1 MRAATHRHPPGLRA
15 CRSTLPTM
23 AERKPF
29 IGGNWKMNTN
39 RSTGSDLT
47 RGVTDGLINQDGVE
61 VGIFPPFPYLLT
73 VRAILR
79 DRGSS
84 VKLGAQDVHFQG
96 DGAFTGEV
104 SINMLKDCG
113 TQMVLCGHSERRHLL
128 GEKDELV
135 NKKLR
140 CVLEAGLAAVLC
152 VGETLEE
159 RVAGHQDIVTA
170 RQVRT
175 GLAEIPAAHAERL
188 TIAYEPVW
196 AIGTG
201 KTATPQD
208 AQDAHA
214 QIRGMLKRMY
224 NPDVAGRMRIIYGGS
239 LKPDIAPDIFSQP
252 DVDGGL
258 VGGASLNASD
268 FVSLCKAA
276 AVAGKNK

>member
-1 MRAATHRHPPGLRA
+1 MPD
-15 CRSTLPTM
+15 
-23 AERKPF
+23 RKPF
-29 IGGNWKMNTN
+29 VGGNWKMNTN
-39 RSTGSDLT
+39 RTTGSDLT
-47 RGVTDGLINQDGVE
+47 RAVTDGLMNIDGVE
-61 VGIFPPFPYLLT
+61 AAVFPPFPYQLT

-84 VKLGAQDVHFQG
+84 VKLGAQDLYFQN

-113 TQMVLCGHSERRHLL
+113 TQMVLCGHSERRHVL

-140 CVLEAGLAAVLC
+140 CALENGLTGILC

-159 RVAGHQDIVTA
+159 RIAGHQDIVTA

-175 GLAEIPAAHAERL
+175 GLADIPVPMAERL
-188 TIAYEPVW
+188 VIAYEPVW

-208 AQDAHA
+208 AQEAHT
-214 QIRGMLKRMY
+214 QIRALLRRMY
-224 NPDVAGRMRIIYGGS
+224 NPDVANRTRIIYGGS
-239 LKPDIAPDIFSQP
+239 LKPDIAPDIFSQA

-258 VGGASLNASD
+258 VGGASLNGAD
-268 FVSLCKAA
+268 FVALCKAA
-276 AVAGKNK
+276 AASGKSKP

>member
-1 MRAATHRHPPGLRA
+1 M
-15 CRSTLPTM
+15 S
-23 AERKPF
+23 ERKPF
-29 IGGNWKMNTN
+29 VGGNWKMNTN
-39 RSTGSDLT
+39 RTTGSDLT
-47 RGVTDGLINQDGVE
+47 RGVTDGLMNVDGVE
-61 VGIFPPFPYLLT
+61 VGVFPPFPYLLT
-73 VRAILR
+73 CRAILR

-84 VKLGAQDVHFQG
+84 VKLGAQDVYFQN

-113 TQMVLCGHSERRHLL
+113 TQMVLCGHSERRHVM
-128 GEKDELV
+128 GEKDELI

-140 CVLEAGLAAVLC
+140 CVLENGLHAILC

-159 RVAGHQDIVTA
+159 RIAGHQDIVTA

-175 GLAEIPAAHAERL
+175 GLAEIPASLAERL

-214 QIRGMLKRMY
+214 SIRGLITRMY
-224 NPDVAGRMRIIYGGS
+224 NPDTGERTRIIYGGS
-239 LKPDIAPDIFSQP
+239 LKPDIAPDIFAQP

-268 FVSLCKAA
+268 FVALCKAA
-276 AVAGKNK
+276 ASAKRGK